1 MKRMIL
7 YTLLVF
13 VAIGFS
19 ACDDWL
25 DREPKT
31 FIDDEKAYSG
41 KENIT
46 AIITN
51 LYNRLPD
58 TGAMYQGTGY
68 FTELDEAM
76 SGVGQNDLKGY
87 ANGYLEY
94 YDYTLMRDINTH
106 LSKLEECYSFVRG

>member
-31 FIDDEKAYSG
+31 FIGIFRERK
-41 KENIT
+41 
-46 AIITN
+46 
-51 LYNRLPD
+51 YN
-58 TGAMYQGTGY
+58 
-68 FTELDEAM
+68 
-76 SGVGQNDLKGY
+76 
-87 ANGYLEY
+87 
-94 YDYTLMRDINTH
+94 
-106 LSKLEECYSFVRG
+106 CYHY

>member
-1 MKRMIL
+1 MIL

-58 TGAMYQGTGY
+58 TGAMYQGTGS
-68 FTELDEAM
+68 L
-76 SGVGQNDLKGY
+76 QN
-87 ANGYLEY
+87 
-94 YDYTLMRDINTH
+94 LMRPCQVSGRMI
-106 LSKLEECYSFVRG
+106 